1 MADIAEIQIEGK
13 SYAIADFELGELEWL
28 EDELECT
35 LDEVNPASMKAAV
48 RFVYLIKRRDD
59 PEFTM
64 DDARKLKVSVFA
76 DPEDVEEESPA
87 PRKRPTR
94 AAPKAPAG

>member
-13 SYAIADFELGELEWL
+13 SYAIDDFELGELEWI
-28 EDELECT
+28 EDELGCT
-35 LDEVNPASMKAAV
+35 LDEVDPHSMKAAV

-59 PEFTM
+59 PDFTL

-76 DPEDVEEESPA
+76 DPEDARADETPA
-87 PRKRPTR
+87 ARKRPTR
-94 AAPKAPAG
+94 AASVKAA